1 MFLKQIVHNL
11 TARSKPRQPY
21 SFAMGHLSGETHN
34 IFHEIAVIFRLSSPR
49 TYQTPK
55 TGKAVATPA
64 YEMFIRDFI
73 SF

>member
-1 MFLKQIVHNL
+1 
-11 TARSKPRQPY
+11 
-21 SFAMGHLSGETHN
+21 MGHLSGETHN